1 MPPMLPMLVATGEL
15 EFRRPGSLARGNW
28 REKRKPANR
37 VPSSFSKRD
46 VRNCRPRP
54 CGSASR
60 FTSSWRLDAVIGLSR
75 CLSHQTS
82 NSSAIS
88 RRPPSRCFASLTRAV
103 GSWQPSATKGS
114 LTQWH
119 QRSKL
124 PSGRPGSISDDCL
137 PHRQIVRR
145 ANNSSERRILTSS
158 RMSPLNCRTSGSPFE
173 HRDRP

>member
-15 EFRRPGSLARGNW
+15 EFVGGRAPLARESW

-75 CLSHQTS
+75 CLSHQTQTVGYFS
-82 NSSAIS
+82 PTTVALL
-88 RRPPSRCFASLTRAV
+88 CFTDA
-103 GSWQPSATKGS
+103 
-114 LTQWH
+114 
-119 QRSKL
+119 
-124 PSGRPGSISDDCL
+124 SGRILGAERNQRIPHPVGRALEASQRPTWSILRRL
-137 PHRQIVRR
+137 PIRSLR
-145 ANNSSERRILTSS
+145 S
-158 RMSPLNCRTSGSPFE
+158 
-173 HRDRP
+173 